1 MPDYKEMY
9 VFLFRDVTK
18 AIDTL
23 QQSQQRTEQLYMDSE
38 DKPIEFKTLE
48 GKKKKP
54 EKPEHSCDDGR

>member
-9 VFLFRDVTK
+9 VTLYRGVTQ

-23 QQSQQRTEQLYMDSE
+23 QQAQQRTEQLYMESE

-54 EKPEHSCDDGR
+54 GPSRDDGR